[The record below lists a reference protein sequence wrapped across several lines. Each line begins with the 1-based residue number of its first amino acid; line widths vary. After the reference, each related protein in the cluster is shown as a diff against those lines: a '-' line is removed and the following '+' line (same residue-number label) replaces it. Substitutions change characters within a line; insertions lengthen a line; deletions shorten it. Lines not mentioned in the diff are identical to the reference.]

1 MDILKKENVILDAQI
16 SDKTEAIRKSGQIL
30 VDQGYVAPAYIDG
43 MLGREE
49 TMSTYIGNGVA
60 IPHGELED
68 REYIYST
75 GLSVLQLRDG
85 IEWEPG
91 EVARLIVGIAATE
104 DEHLIV
110 LSNLADVLEDSED
123 AEELAT
129 TDDAMVI
136 IERLTRAAEE
146 E

>member
-1 MDILKKENVILDAQI
+1 MDILKKENVILNAQV

-30 VDQGYVAPAYIDG
+30 VDQGYVAPAYVDG

-75 GLSVLQLRDG
+75 GLSVIQLRDG

-91 EVARLIVGIAATE
+91 EVARLVVGIAATE
-104 DEHLIV
+104 DEHLTI
-110 LSNLADVLEDSED
+110 LSNLADVLEDSEGAD
-123 AEELAT
+123 ELAT
-129 TDDAMVI
+129 TDDAMMI
-136 IERLTRAAEE
+136 IERLTRDADEE
-146 E
+146 

>member
-1 MDILKKENVILDAQI
+1 MDILKKENVVLNAQV
-16 SDKTEAIRKSGQIL
+16 SDKTEAIRKSGQVL

-75 GLSVLQLRDG
+75 GLSVLQVRDG

-91 EVARLIVGIAATE
+91 EVARLVVGIAATE
-104 DEHLIV
+104 DEHLDI
-110 LSNLADVLEDSED
+110 LSNLAEVLEDSEGAD
-123 AEELAT
+123 ELAT